1 MRQDNPP
8 EGAGQ
13 DELGRIALLRR
24 HQRDSLILS
33 LVGSLMIALAARIDH
48 ANSWA
53 FVWFGIGALI
63 GGLRLGILRR
73 LKDSETARRRLLT
86 WERWYGFSALPQGLF
101 WGSAYFLLLPGQLVF
116 TLFLHLVGL
125 TYAFVTS
132 VTPSLSL
139 IVFLPALLPLVSAQ
153 ILSLWVLFGSEPVV
167 PLMLTGCYLAILA
180 TALMTVRRTLLGG
193 LADTAERTGLLAEQ
207 EMLYDNNL
215 VGMAL
220 VRDRTYLRV
229 NDRMA
234 TMHGL
239 TRLKMEGQSTRL
251 IFQDE
256 EAWRRAC
263 TEEESGLSAED
274 VLVREY
280 ETGSL
285 AGGRRWINARG
296 RLLAPQDPS
305 RGLLWIATDI
315 TERKK
320 AERQLAAREQA
331 YRSLAETYRVV
342 TATAPA
348 LVWATDQTGIYTFV
362 GERGSLDILG
372 MPAEEALGKR
382 NTDLLKLPGLEAD
395 NQAFARLL
403 EGAPVLD
410 HVNEIVRKDGRRL
423 FVSTSGG
430 PVHDVDGIVIGA
442 CGITID
448 ISDRQQ
454 RAAELEQA
462 RTQLGNALDSIPDGF
477 ALFGRDERLI
487 LCNRRYAALFGEQ
500 RDIASL
506 IGLAVADLIRERVA
520 AGDPVPPDFLGDVDS
535 WIAEQLKRHRAADG
549 RQYLYETADG
559 TWIQTTKRRTPDGEV
574 VLVVTDITSL
584 KRSEEAVRQLAQHDS
599 LTGLPNRRLL
609 HDRLAQAIARARR
622 TGDTAAVLLI
632 DLDGF
637 KPINDEHGHRTG
649 DEVLRVVSSR
659 LKECVRAADTVS
671 RYGGDEFVVALD
683 GVATP
688 RDAGGV
694 ALKIIESVQKPI
706 AAVWR
711 SGHGQSPLMLQVGCS
726 IGISLF
732 PHDGTNGDLLIRHA
746 DSAMYR
752 AKQAGRC
759 RFVYYSDP
767 DAAKPSEPASR

>member
-1 MRQDNPP
+1 VRQDKLS
-8 EGAGQ
+8 EAAGEA
-13 DELGRIALLRR
+13 ELGRIALLRR
-24 HQRDSLILS
+24 HQHGSLVLS
-33 LVGSLMIALAARIDH
+33 LVGTLVIALAARIDH
-48 ANSWA
+48 ANTWA
-53 FVWFGIGALI
+53 FAWFGVGTVIVA
-63 GGLRLGILRR
+63 LRLGMLRV
-73 LKDSETARRRLLT
+73 LKKGETSWQKLRV
-86 WERWYGFSALPQGLF
+86 WERWYALTALLQGLF
-101 WGSAYFLLLPGQLVF
+101 WGAAYALLLPGQPVF
-116 TLFLHLVGL
+116 TIFLHLVGL
-125 TYAFVTS
+125 TYTFVAS
-132 VTPSLSL
+132 VTLSLSL
-139 IVFLPALLPLVSAQ
+139 LVFLPAVIPLVAAQ
-153 ILSLWVLFGSEPVV
+153 TWSLWALFGSEPVV
-167 PLMLTGCYLAILA
+167 PLMLTGCYVAILA
-180 TALMTVRRTLLGG
+180 TALITVRRTLLGG
-193 LADTAERTGLLAEQ
+193 LADTAERTRLLAEQ

-220 VRDRTYLRV
+220 VRNRTYLRV

-234 TMHGL
+234 TMHGM
-239 TRLKMEGQSTRL
+239 TRDQMEGQSTML

-263 TEEESGLSAED
+263 AEEESGLSAED

-280 ETGSL
+280 ETGPLS
-285 AGGRRWINARG
+285 GGRRWINARG

-342 TATAPA
+342 TSTAPA
-348 LVWATDQTGIYTFV
+348 LVWATDHSGVYTFV

-382 NTDLLKLPGLEAD
+382 NTDLLKLPGLEVD
-395 NQAFARLL
+395 NEAFARLL

-410 HVNEIVRKDGRRL
+410 HVNEILRKDGRRL

-430 PVHDVDGIVIGA
+430 PVHDIDGKVIGA

-500 RDIASL
+500 REVASL
-506 IGLAVADLIRERVA
+506 IGLGVADLIRERVQ
-520 AGDPVPPDFLGDVDS
+520 AGDPIPPDFLGDAES
-535 WIAEQLKRHRAADG
+535 WIAEQIKRHRAADG
-549 RQYLYETADG
+549 HQHLYETADG

-659 LKECVRAADTVS
+659 LKECVRAVDTVS

-694 ALKIIESVQKPI
+694 ALKIIESVQQPI

-726 IGISLF
+726 IGISLY
-732 PHDGTNGDLLIRHA
+732 PHDGANGDLLIRHA

>member
-1 MRQDNPP
+1 MHPAPP
-8 EGAGQ
+8 SGIAGEA
-13 DELGRIALLRR
+13 ELGRIALLSR
-24 HQRDSLILS
+24 HQRGSLVLSLIGT
-33 LVGSLMIALAARIDH
+33 LVIALAARIDH
-48 ANSWA
+48 ASQWA
-53 FVWFGIGALI
+53 FPWFGVGTVIVA
-63 GGLRLGILRR
+63 LRLGMLGALKPGEKSRQKLRV
-73 LKDSETARRRLLT
+73 
-86 WERWYGFSALPQGLF
+86 WERWYAVTALLQGSF
-101 WGSAYFLLLPGQLVF
+101 WGAAYVLLLPGQPVF
-116 TLFLHLVGL
+116 TIFLHLIGL
-125 TYAFVTS
+125 TYTFVAS
-132 VTPSLSL
+132 VTLSLSL
-139 IVFLPALLPLVSAQ
+139 MVFLSAVIPLVAAQ
-153 ILSLWVLFGSEPVV
+153 TFSLWVLFSSEPVV
-167 PLMLTGCYLAILA
+167 PLMLAGCYAAILA
-180 TALMTVRRTLLGG
+180 TALVTVRRTLLGG
-193 LADTAERTGLLAEQ
+193 LADTAERTRLLAEQ
-207 EMLYDNNL
+207 ELLYDNNL

-220 VRDRTYLRV
+220 VRNRTYLRV

-234 TMHGL
+234 AMHGM
-239 TRLKMEGQSTRL
+239 TRDQMEGQSTR
-251 IFQDE
+251 IVFQDE
-256 EAWRRAC
+256 EAWRKAC
-263 TEEESGLSAED
+263 AEEEAGLTAEK

-280 ETGSL
+280 ETGPL
-285 AGGRRWINARG
+285 AGGRRWINAQG
-296 RLLAPQDPS
+296 RLLAPQDIS

-348 LVWATDQTGIYTFV
+348 LVWATDHTGVYTFV

-382 NTDLLKLPGLEAD
+382 NTDLLKLPGLEVD
-395 NQAFARLL
+395 NEAFSRLL

-430 PVHDVDGIVIGA
+430 PVHDIDGKVVGA

-500 RDIASL
+500 REVASL
-506 IGLAVADLIRERVA
+506 IGLGVAELIRERVA
-520 AGDPVPPDFLGDVDS
+520 MGDPIPPDFLGDADV
-535 WIAEQLKRHRAADG
+535 WIAEQIKRHRAADG
-549 RQYLYETADG
+549 SQYLYETADG
-559 TWIQTTKRRTPDGEV
+559 TWIQTTKRRTPAGEV

-622 TGDTAAVLLI
+622 TGETAAVLLI

-637 KPINDEHGHRTG
+637 KPINDQHGHRTG

-694 ALKIIESVQKPI
+694 ALKIIESVQQPI

-726 IGISLF
+726 IGIALF
-732 PHDGTNGDLLIRHA
+732 PTDGSNPDLLIRHA

-759 RFVYYSDP
+759 RFVYHSDP
-767 DAAKPSEPASR
+767 DAAQPTEPVPN